1 MKKFLF
7 LMFFLLCGCGDEVI
21 LEEEIN
27 NPEQYEKIIIDI
39 QGAINNPG
47 IYEVSKGI
55 YLYEII
61 ELAGGL
67 RSDADVG
74 SYNAVDVIESS
85 TVIRILSLTCPETSS
100 LININTASIQELMAL
115 PGIGSSKANT
125 IIEYR
130 NKVGRFKNIEEL
142 KNVSGIGES
151 LYNQLKPYI
160 TI

>member
-1 MKKFLF
+1 
-7 LMFFLLCGCGDEVI
+7 
-21 LEEEIN
+21 
-27 NPEQYEKIIIDI
+27 
-39 QGAINNPG
+39 
-47 IYEVSKGI
+47 
-55 YLYEII
+55 
-61 ELAGGL
+61 
-67 RSDADVG
+67 
-74 SYNAVDVIESS
+74 
-85 TVIRILSLTCPETSS
+85 
-100 LININTASIQELMAL
+100 MAL